1 MFDAAFLFLAF
12 AALPVVIWLYLLLGR
27 GRFWRVD
34 CQFAPAIA
42 SIRSAAY
49 VAVVIPARNEADVI
63 GRTIGSLLRQNFSG
77 PLHIFLVD
85 DASTD
90 GTADQA
96 LKAAAELGR
105 ADSLTVVTS
114 SPLPGGWTGKMW
126 AVSQGVARAIAT
138 RPDYLLLTDADID
151 HSSDNV
157 QRLTALAESGSYDLT
172 SLMVK
177 LQTVSFAEKALIP
190 AFIFFFFMLYPPAW
204 ISSSGRKLAGAAG
217 GCILVRP
224 ETLLKAGGI
233 EAIRSEI
240 IDDCAL
246 ATIIKRVGGRV
257 WLGLTAET
265 ASTRSY
271 GSFGEI
277 GRMVSRTAFNQLH
290 HSTLLLMGTVIGLLL
305 TYVLPVA
312 LVFSGTLV
320 SALAGVTAW
329 ALMTTAFFPMVR
341 FYRLNPLWS
350 LALPV
355 VASFYMGATVHSAVK
370 YWLGKGGEW
379 KGRAQDS

>member
-1 MFDAAFLFLAF
+1 
-12 AALPVVIWLYLLLGR
+12 
-27 GRFWRVD
+27 
-34 CQFAPAIA
+34 
-42 SIRSAAY
+42 
-49 VAVVIPARNEADVI
+49 
-63 GRTIGSLLRQNFSG
+63 
-77 PLHIFLVD
+77 
-85 DASTD
+85 
-90 GTADQA
+90 
-96 LKAAAELGR
+96 
-105 ADSLTVVTS
+105 
-114 SPLPGGWTGKMW
+114 MW

-240 IDDCAL
+240 IDDCGL